1 MKIGIIIPASMI
13 ISGSTSGVIRQAIS
27 YQNALIN
34 KGHNCQI
41 INHIEG
47 VYNFEYVFIFQHSP
61 EINLLIDRI
70 RIKNKNVKIIF
81 LPIYDPHSNPNIIKK
96 IIYRIP
102 TERLKIFS
110 SPRLMRL
117 GCDKSNS
124 VWVRSKWEYKALKAT
139 GTKTNIITLKS

>member
-61 EINLLIDRI
+61 EITLLIDRI
-70 RIKNKNVKIIF
+70 RIKNKNTRLTSMQQYGII
-81 LPIYDPHSNPNIIKK
+81 
-96 IIYRIP
+96 
-102 TERLKIFS
+102 
-110 SPRLMRL
+110 M
-117 GCDKSNS
+117 
-124 VWVRSKWEYKALKAT
+124 
-139 GTKTNIITLKS
+139 TNY